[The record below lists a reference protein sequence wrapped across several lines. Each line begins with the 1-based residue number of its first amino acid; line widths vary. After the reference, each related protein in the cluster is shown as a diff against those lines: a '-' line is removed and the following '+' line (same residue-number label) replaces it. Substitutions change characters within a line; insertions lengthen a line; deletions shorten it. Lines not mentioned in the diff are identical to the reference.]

1 MTKTVQF
8 GFRAAFL
15 FLLLALVGACTSLPY
30 LNVTYR
36 LPPRMDAVKGKMV
49 CIDVED
55 ARGVN
60 AFLGAGA
67 QNEFQD
73 SPGSISLAVARGQGP
88 EQKIGVYEV
97 PLLVKEAFKRKLEE
111 AGIEVIT
118 ERRSGQVELSILL
131 KDFLLDLV
139 DRKWQFR
146 MSCEVRLLRNGSIL
160 SWQRVSGQAERLKL
174 IGREQADQV
183 VGEVFTDTMNQLDVG
198 RLFQQANL

>member
-1 MTKTVQF
+1 MKKIKQA

-15 FLLLALVGACTSLPY
+15 FFVLALMGSCASLPY

-36 LPPRMDAVKGKMV
+36 LPPGKDTMKGRTV
-49 CIDVED
+49 SIDVED
-55 ARGVN
+55 ARGVST
-60 AFLGAGA
+60 FLGAAA
-67 QNEFQD
+67 QKEFQD
-73 SPGSISLAVARGQGP
+73 ISGSISLAVARGQGP
-88 EQKIGVYEV
+88 ELKIGVYEV
-97 PLLVKEAFKRKLEE
+97 PLLVREAFKRKLEE
-111 AGIEVIT
+111 AGIAVVP
-118 ERRSGQVELSILL
+118 EREAGQVELSILL
-131 KDFLLDLV
+131 KDFFLDLV